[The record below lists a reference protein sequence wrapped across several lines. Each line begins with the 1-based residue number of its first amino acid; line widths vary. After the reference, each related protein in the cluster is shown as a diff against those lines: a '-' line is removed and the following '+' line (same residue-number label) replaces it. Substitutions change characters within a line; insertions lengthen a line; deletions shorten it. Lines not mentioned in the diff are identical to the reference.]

1 MTLGQL
7 RIRLM
12 KQFPGLDPD
21 ILDGFIA
28 DRYSEILHELS
39 WTRVATTAILETTA
53 LYEAGTV
60 AVTFGSAT
68 VTITGGMFDVTMTGR
83 GFRIPPRLEIYEFT
97 YVDPFTATLDRPYEG
112 PTDPA
117 SAYKLFQ
124 FVYPLPDDCRL
135 VEDSSFHPLER
146 ITHETSTAYG
156 SPTMWQS
163 YMDDKSTPPRMQVK
177 LYPVPTLAVGI
188 PFNYIAEAPPLPGS
202 ASVAFAPWMEPS
214 SAMFEGV
221 AAKIWRIPRFLNL
234 AAAQIAIVE
243 AEKALKTMRENDSQ
257 RLGPLKLE
265 MADYW
270 TRHRPRRW
278 S

>member
-21 ILDGFIA
+21 ILDGFIM

-39 WTRVATTAILETTA
+39 WTRIETTAILQTTA
-53 LYEAGTV
+53 VYEVGTAV
-60 AVTFGSAT
+60 VTQGSDAVTT
-68 VTITGGMFDVTMTGR
+68 TGGFWDVSMTGR
-83 GFRIPPRLEIYEFT
+83 GFRITPRTEIYEFT
-97 YVDPFTATLDRPYEG
+97 YVSPFSGNLDRPYEG

-117 SAYKLFQ
+117 AVYKIFQ

-135 VEDSSFHPLER
+135 VDDGSFHPLER
-146 ITHETSTAYG
+146 VSHDTGTSYG
-156 SPTMWQS
+156 DPTMWQS
-163 YMDDKSTPPRMQVK
+163 YMDDKSNPPRMQIK
-177 LYPVPTLAVGI
+177 LYPIPTISYGI
-188 PFNYIAEAPPLPGS
+188 PFTYTAEAPPLPGS

-234 AAAQIAIVE
+234 AAAQLCIAE
-243 AEKALKTMRENDSQ
+243 AEKALKTMRANDSE
-257 RLGPLKLE
+257 RMGTTRLE

-278 S
+278 L